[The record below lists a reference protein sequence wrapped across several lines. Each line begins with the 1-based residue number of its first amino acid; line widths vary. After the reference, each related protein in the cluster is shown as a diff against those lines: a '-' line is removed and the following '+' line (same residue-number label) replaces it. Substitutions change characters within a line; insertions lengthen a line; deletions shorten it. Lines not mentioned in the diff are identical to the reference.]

1 VPYGY
6 RVEGRKKLA
15 RLLVSETPLPA
26 LGLSESDVVRL
37 IYRML
42 AEEGL
47 SCVKIAEHLNA
58 IGAPPA
64 YTRDARKIES
74 EGPDGKRLVNTAG
87 IWRPS
92 RIRNLVVNPVYK
104 GEHVY
109 GKRSKKPRELIRRSV
124 PAIVDG
130 EVWANAQAAL
140 HGHQIFSARN
150 SKRKYLLRDLI
161 KCGTCGLNYHIHASV
176 QAQWAGRLL
185 PVQRQ

>member
-1 VPYGY
+1 
-6 RVEGRKKLA
+6 
-15 RLLVSETPLPA
+15 
-26 LGLSESDVVRL
+26 
-37 IYRML
+37 ML

-150 SKRKYLLRDLI
+150 SKRKYLLRGLI
-161 KCGTCGLNYHIHASV
+161 KCGTCGLNYHGTLVSRPNGRDAYYRCNGKDLFRGVLQHRCPNKTVRAE
-176 QAQWAGRLL
+176 AGGDVDLNDI
-185 PVQRQ
+185 PI